1 MTDTHKAMLV
11 MTTVDSAELAATMA
25 TALVEQRLAACVQEM
40 PIRSH
45 YRWEGSVQNDVETL
59 LFVKTSPQSAAA
71 AMDAIRKLHPY
82 DVPEIIALPVT
93 DGLPAYLD
101 WIRTEAVG
109 GSEP

>member
-11 MTTVDSAELAATMA
+11 MTTVDSSELAATIA

-45 YRWEGSVQNDVETL
+45 YRWEGRVQSDTETL
-59 LFVKTSPQSAAA
+59 LFVKTSPQASAA
-71 AMDAIRKLHPY
+71 AMDAIRTLHTY

-101 WIRTEAVG
+101 WIRTEAAG
-109 GSEP
+109 TGE

>member
-11 MTTVDSAELAATMA
+11 MTTVDSTGLAATIA
-25 TALVEQRLAACVQEM
+25 TALIEQRLAACVQEL

-59 LFVKTSPQSAAA
+59 LFVKTSPQAAAA
-71 AMDAIRKLHPY
+71 AMDTIRALHTY

-101 WIRTEAVG
+101 WITTEAPG
-109 GSEP
+109 AGAS